1 MLLAEQFV
9 LLALDTDGTVA
20 RGTTNQPNAA
30 IGVTGALIAE
40 LARDGHVDLADGRLR
55 LTGTIPP
62 HPLLAQTLEN
72 LRPHEGKKL
81 KSRLTTIKHAGWS
94 EVVDAMVDTGVVGRE
109 KEPLHPTRH
118 PVTNPVAH
126 ATLLA
131 EVRTAATSDGPLR
144 ERDAVL
150 LALAGPCQ
158 MLEVVAPD
166 RADRK
171 QAKRRIAHA
180 SELVEAPEAVKQA
193 IDAVANAA
201 AAAVAT
207 NTPVYVG

>member
-9 LLALDTDGTVA
+9 LLALDTEGTVA

-30 IGVTGALIAE
+30 LGVTGALIAE
-40 LARDGHVDLADGRLR
+40 LARDGHVDLAEGRIR
-55 LTGTIPP
+55 LTGTIPTD
-62 HPLLAQTLEN
+62 PLLAQTLEN

-81 KSRLTTIKHAGWS
+81 KSRLTAIKHSGWS
-94 EVVDAMVDTGVVGRE
+94 EVVDAMVIAGVLGRE

-118 PVTNPVAH
+118 PVTDPVAH
-126 ATLLA
+126 AALLA
-131 EVRTAATSDGPLR
+131 EVRAAATGDGPLR

-171 QAKRRIAHA
+171 QTKRRIAQA
-180 SELVEAPEAVKQA
+180 SEQVGAA
-193 IDAVANAA
+193 DAVNKSIAVLVAA
-201 AAAVAT
+201 TTAAVAA
-207 NTPVYVG
+207 NSVVFVG

>member
-9 LLALDTDGTVA
+9 LLALDTEGTVA

-30 IGVTGALIAE
+30 LGVTGALIAE
-40 LARDGHVDLADGRLR
+40 LARDGHVDLAEGRIR
-55 LTGTIPP
+55 LTGTIPTD
-62 HPLLAQTLEN
+62 PLLAQTLEN

-81 KSRLTTIKHAGWS
+81 KSRLTAIKHSGWS
-94 EVVDAMVDTGVVGRE
+94 EVVDAMVIAGVLGRE
-109 KEPLHPTRH
+109 KEPLHPTRN
-118 PVTNPVAH
+118 PVTDPVAH
-126 ATLLA
+126 AALLA
-131 EVRTAATSDGPLR
+131 EVRAAATGDGPLR

-180 SELVEAPEAVKQA
+180 SEQVEATDAVKRA
-193 IDAVANAA
+193 IDAVATATT
-201 AAAVAT
+201 AAVAT
-207 NTPVYVG
+207 NTAVYVG